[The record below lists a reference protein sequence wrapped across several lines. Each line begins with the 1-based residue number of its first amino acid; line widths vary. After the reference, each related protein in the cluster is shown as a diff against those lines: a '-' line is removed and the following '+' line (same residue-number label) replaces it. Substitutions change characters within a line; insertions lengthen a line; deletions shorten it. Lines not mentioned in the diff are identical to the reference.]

1 MSTDELVW
9 EELCRNKDASVVS
22 SFIARPMPDEPE
34 PDTFSDC
41 TTDSEMPELFPKP
54 DKSARKRASDSK
66 QDDNVET
73 LCMLTS
79 LVHFALHCSTFST
92 QHGKCEVGS
101 LKSTIGMEVDIE
113 EAERIIDAKERST
126 NNREDGD
133 KVQFQ
138 AFDA

>member
-34 PDTFSDC
+34 LDTFSDY
-41 TTDSEMPELFPKP
+41 TTDSEMPELFPNP
-54 DKSARKRASDSK
+54 DKSARKRASESK

-79 LVHFALHCSTFST
+79 LVHFAPPCSTFST

-101 LKSTIGMEVDIE
+101 LKPTIVMEVDIE
-113 EAERIIDAKERST
+113 EVD
-126 NNREDGD
+126 
-133 KVQFQ
+133 
-138 AFDA
+138 